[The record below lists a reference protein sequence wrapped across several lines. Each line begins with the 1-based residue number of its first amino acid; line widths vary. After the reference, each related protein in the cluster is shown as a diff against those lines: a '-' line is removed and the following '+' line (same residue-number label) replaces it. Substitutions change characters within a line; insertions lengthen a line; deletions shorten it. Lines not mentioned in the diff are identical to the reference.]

1 MLSVRQMLS
10 EKGSAVVSITP
21 DTSVFDALKIMNEKN
36 IGAVLVME
44 DEELVGIFSE
54 RDYARKV
61 ILAGRSSKTTEVKE
75 LMTCKVYCIDPSRTI
90 QDVMEL
96 MNEHRFR
103 HVPVMESKKVI
114 GVLSSGD
121 VMRGVVAEQKN
132 TIESLESYLLRQ

>member
-21 DTSVFDALKIMNEKN
+21 DTSVFDALKVMSEKN
-36 IGAVLVME
+36 IGVVLVME

-61 ILAGRSSKTTEVKE
+61 ILTGRSSKTTEVKE

-103 HVPVMESKKVI
+103 HVPVMESEKVI

>member
-10 EKGSAVVSITP
+10 EKGSVVVSITP
-21 DTSVFDALKIMNEKN
+21 NTSVFDALKVMSENN

-44 DEELVGIFSE
+44 DEELLGIFSE

-75 LMTCKVYCIDPSRTI
+75 LMTSKVYCIDPSRTI

-96 MNEHRFR
+96 MNDHRFR
-103 HVPVMESKKVI
+103 HVPVMENEKVI

-132 TIESLESYLLRQ
+132 TIDSLESYLLRQ

>member
-21 DTSVFDALKIMNEKN
+21 DTSVFDALKIMSEKN
-36 IGAVLVME
+36 IGAALVME
-44 DEELVGIFSE
+44 DEVLLGIFSE

-61 ILAGRSSKTTEVKE
+61 ILAGRSSKTTKVKE
-75 LMTCKVYCIDPSRTI
+75 LMTSKVYCIDPSQTI
-90 QDVMEL
+90 QDVLKL

-103 HVPVMESKKVI
+103 HVPVMEIEKVI

>member
-21 DTSVFDALKIMNEKN
+21 NTSVFDALKVMSEKN

-44 DEELVGIFSE
+44 DEELLGIFSE

-75 LMTCKVYCIDPSRTI
+75 LMTSKVYCIDPSRTI

-96 MNEHRFR
+96 MNDRRFR
-103 HVPVMESKKVI
+103 HVPVMENEKVI

-132 TIESLESYLLRQ
+132 TIDSLESYLLRQ

>member
-21 DTSVFDALKIMNEKN
+21 DTSVFDALNIMNEKN

-61 ILAGRSSKTTEVKE
+61 ILAGRSSKITEVKE

-96 MNEHRFR
+96 MNEHGFR
-103 HVPVMESKKVI
+103 HVPVVESEKVI

>member
-21 DTSVFDALKIMNEKN
+21 DTSVFDALKVMNEKN

-61 ILAGRSSKTTEVKE
+61 ILAGRSSKITEVKE

-132 TIESLESYLLRQ
+132 TIDSLENYLLR

>member
-21 DTSVFDALKIMNEKN
+21 DTSVFDALEVMNEKN
-36 IGAVLVME
+36 IGVVLVME

-103 HVPVMESKKVI
+103 HVPVMESEKVI

>member
-36 IGAVLVME
+36 IGAVLVMK

-103 HVPVMESKKVI
+103 HVPVMESEKVI

>member
-10 EKGSAVVSITP
+10 EKGGAVVSITP
-21 DTSVFDALKIMNEKN
+21 DTSVFDALKVMNEKN

-61 ILAGRSSKTTEVKE
+61 ILAGRASKTTEVKE

-103 HVPVMESKKVI
+103 HVPVMESEKVI

-132 TIESLESYLLRQ
+132 TIDSLESYLLRQ

>member
-21 DTSVFDALKIMNEKN
+21 DTSVFDALKVMNEKN

-61 ILAGRSSKTTEVKE
+61 ILAGRSSKITEVKE

-121 VMRGVVAEQKN
+121 VMRGVVGEQKN

>member
-21 DTSVFDALKIMNEKN
+21 NTSVFDALKVMSEKN

-44 DEELVGIFSE
+44 DEELIGIFSE

-61 ILAGRSSKTTEVKE
+61 ILVGRSSKTTEVKE
-75 LMTCKVYCIDPSRTI
+75 LMTSKVYCIDPSRTI

-96 MNEHRFR
+96 MNDHRFR
-103 HVPVMESKKVI
+103 HVPVMENEKVI

-132 TIESLESYLLRQ
+132 TIDSLESYLLRQ

>member
-21 DTSVFDALKIMNEKN
+21 DTSVFDALKVMSEKN

-103 HVPVMESKKVI
+103 HVPVMESEKVI

>member
-21 DTSVFDALKIMNEKN
+21 DTSVFDALKVMNEKN

-75 LMTCKVYCIDPSRTI
+75 LMTRKVNCIDPSRTI

-103 HVPVMESKKVI
+103 HVPVMESEKVI

-132 TIESLESYLLRQ
+132 TIDSLESYLLRQ

>member
-103 HVPVMESKKVI
+103 HVPVMESEKVI

>member
-21 DTSVFDALKIMNEKN
+21 NTSVFDALKVMSEKN

-44 DEELVGIFSE
+44 EEELLGIFSE

-75 LMTCKVYCIDPSRTI
+75 LMTSKVYCIDPSRTI

-96 MNEHRFR
+96 MNDHSFR
-103 HVPVMESKKVI
+103 HVPVMENEKVI

-132 TIESLESYLLRQ
+132 TIDSLESYLLRQ

>member
-21 DTSVFDALKIMNEKN
+21 DTSVFDALKVMNEKN
-36 IGAVLVME
+36 IGVVLVME

-103 HVPVMESKKVI
+103 HVPVMESEKVI

>member
-21 DTSVFDALKIMNEKN
+21 NTSVFDALKIMNEKN
-36 IGAVLVME
+36 IGVVLVME

-75 LMTCKVYCIDPSRTI
+75 LMTCKVYCTDPSRTI

-103 HVPVMESKKVI
+103 HVPVMESEKVI

>member
-10 EKGSAVVSITP
+10 EKGSVVVSITP
-21 DTSVFDALKIMNEKN
+21 NTSVFDALKVMSEKN

-44 DEELVGIFSE
+44 EEELLGIFSE

-75 LMTCKVYCIDPSRTI
+75 LMTSKVYCIDPSRTI

-96 MNEHRFR
+96 MNDHRFR
-103 HVPVMESKKVI
+103 HVPVMENEKVI

-132 TIESLESYLLRQ
+132 TIDSLESYLLRQ

>member
-21 DTSVFDALKIMNEKN
+21 DTSVFDALNIMNEKN

-44 DEELVGIFSE
+44 DEVLLGIFSE

-103 HVPVMESKKVI
+103 HVPVMESEKVI

>member
-21 DTSVFDALKIMNEKN
+21 DTSVFNALKVMNEKN

-61 ILAGRSSKTTEVKE
+61 ILAGRSSKDTEVKE

-103 HVPVMESKKVI
+103 HVPVMESEKVI

>member
-21 DTSVFDALKIMNEKN
+21 DTSVFDALKVMSEKN

-44 DEELVGIFSE
+44 DEVLLGIFSE

-61 ILAGRSSKTTEVKE
+61 ILAGRSSKTTKVKE
-75 LMTCKVYCIDPSRTI
+75 LMTSKVYCIDPSRTI
-90 QDVMEL
+90 QDVLEL

-103 HVPVMESKKVI
+103 HVPVMESEKVI

-132 TIESLESYLLRQ
+132 TIDSLENYLLRQ

>member
-21 DTSVFDALKIMNEKN
+21 NTSVFDALKVMREKN

-44 DEELVGIFSE
+44 KEELLGIFSE

-75 LMTCKVYCIDPSRTI
+75 LMTSKVYCIDPSRTI

-96 MNEHRFR
+96 MNDHRFR
-103 HVPVMESKKVI
+103 HVPVMENEEVI

-132 TIESLESYLLRQ
+132 TIDSLESYLLRQ

>member
-21 DTSVFDALKIMNEKN
+21 DTSVFNALKVMNEKN
-36 IGAVLVME
+36 IGAVMVME

-61 ILAGRSSKTTEVKE
+61 ILAGRSSKNTEVKE

-103 HVPVMESKKVI
+103 HVPVMESEKVI

>member
-21 DTSVFDALKIMNEKN
+21 NTSVFDALKVMSEKN

-44 DEELVGIFSE
+44 EEELLGIFSE

-61 ILAGRSSKTTEVKE
+61 ILAGRSSKSTEVQE
-75 LMTCKVYCIDPSRTI
+75 LMTSKVYCIDPSRAI

-96 MNEHRFR
+96 MNDHRFR
-103 HVPVMESKKVI
+103 HVPVMENKKVI

-132 TIESLESYLLRQ
+132 TIDSLESYLLRQ

>member
-21 DTSVFDALKIMNEKN
+21 NTSVFDALKVMSEKN

-44 DEELVGIFSE
+44 DEELLGIFSE

-75 LMTCKVYCIDPSRTI
+75 LMTSKVYCIDPSRTI

-96 MNEHRFR
+96 MNDHRFR
-103 HVPVMESKKVI
+103 HVPVMENEKVI
-114 GVLSSGD
+114 GVLKFRRCD
-121 VMRGVVAEQKN
+121 AVWFAEQKN
-132 TIESLESYLLRQ
+132 TIDSLESYLLRQ

>member
-21 DTSVFDALKIMNEKN
+21 DTSVFDALKVMSEKN

-44 DEELVGIFSE
+44 DEVLLGIFSE

-103 HVPVMESKKVI
+103 HVPVMESEKVI

>member
-21 DTSVFDALKIMNEKN
+21 DTSVFDALKVMNEKN

-103 HVPVMESKKVI
+103 HVPVMESEKVI

-132 TIESLESYLLRQ
+132 TIESLESYLLGQ

>member
-21 DTSVFDALKIMNEKN
+21 DTSVFDALKVMNEKN

-61 ILAGRSSKTTEVKE
+61 ILAGRSSKITEVKE

-103 HVPVMESKKVI
+103 HVPVMESEKVI

-132 TIESLESYLLRQ
+132 TIESLETYLLRQ

>member
-21 DTSVFDALKIMNEKN
+21 DTSVFNALKVMNEKN

-61 ILAGRSSKTTEVKE
+61 ILAGRSSKNTEVKE

-103 HVPVMESKKVI
+103 HVPVMESEKVI

-132 TIESLESYLLRQ
+132 TIESLESYLLR

>member
-21 DTSVFDALKIMNEKN
+21 NTSVFDALKVMSEKN

-44 DEELVGIFSE
+44 DEELLGIFSE

-75 LMTCKVYCIDPSRTI
+75 LMTSKVYCIDPSRTI

-96 MNEHRFR
+96 MNDHRFR
-103 HVPVMESKKVI
+103 HVPVMENKTVI

-132 TIESLESYLLRQ
+132 TIDSLESYLLRQ

>member
-10 EKGSAVVSITP
+10 EKGSVVVSITP
-21 DTSVFDALKIMNEKN
+21 NTSVFDALKVMSENN

-44 DEELVGIFSE
+44 EEELLGIFSE

-75 LMTCKVYCIDPSRTI
+75 LMTSKVYCIDPSRTI

-96 MNEHRFR
+96 MNDHRFR
-103 HVPVMESKKVI
+103 HVPVMENEKVI

-132 TIESLESYLLRQ
+132 TIDSLESYLLRQ

>member
-10 EKGSAVVSITP
+10 VKGSAVVSITP
-21 DTSVFDALKIMNEKN
+21 DTSVFDALKVMNEKN

-61 ILAGRSSKTTEVKE
+61 ILAGRSSKITEVKE

>member
-21 DTSVFDALKIMNEKN
+21 NTSVFDALKVMSEKN

>member
-21 DTSVFDALKIMNEKN
+21 DTSVFDALKVMNEKN
-36 IGAVLVME
+36 IGVVLVME

-61 ILAGRSSKTTEVKE
+61 ILAGRSSKITEVKE

-103 HVPVMESKKVI
+103 HVPVMESEKVI

-132 TIESLESYLLRQ
+132 TIESLETYLLRQ

>member
-21 DTSVFDALKIMNEKN
+21 DTSVFDALNIMNEKN

-61 ILAGRSSKTTEVKE
+61 ILAGRSSKITEVKE

>member
-21 DTSVFDALKIMNEKN
+21 NTSVFDALKVMSEKN

-44 DEELVGIFSE
+44 DEKLLGIFSE

-61 ILAGRSSKTTEVKE
+61 ILAGRSSKITEVKE

>member
-61 ILAGRSSKTTEVKE
+61 ILAGRSSKITEVKE

-103 HVPVMESKKVI
+103 HVPVMESEKVI

-132 TIESLESYLLRQ
+132 TIESLETYLLRQ